1 MTPFD
6 SCLAALKQPGPP
18 ETFFKAVD
26 KALAEVVGQSSS
38 RCSTWRPTESG

>member
-18 ETFFKAVD
+18 ETLFKAVD
-26 KALAEVVGQSSS
+26 KALGRTQPAPP
-38 RCSTWRPTESG
+38 RPALRKAV